1 MMNNNIQS
9 MLQLLL
15 TLPEEQVRE
24 QLQTLLQQ
32 AQDAKSAEK
41 PTGDD
46 DIDYAAIQKNREKE
60 KEEIEKIVIKLKKL
74 NAHKYY
80 EATDS
85 GIAQLFADLFPMHR
99 YNVTIRGFMFFD
111 GQRWMPDKDSL
122 RAGHDL
128 KLLCDALQQYAERI
142 GRDNYKK
149 EVKKVSNSRG
159 RQALL
164 RDVKDNTEICNES
177 LDEEDYKIN
186 VQNGVLDLSGDEP
199 VLLPHSPR
207 GLMSKICQA
216 AYDPDV
222 DGSEWEKFIDDI
234 MMGDKEKIKYL
245 QKIAGMM
252 LTGDTTE
259 EKMFVL
265 YGPST
270 RNGKS
275 TFCEALRYML
285 GDYGIAVRP
294 ETLALRSNV
303 DSRQAS
309 GDIARMAGVRYCCVS
324 EPKKR
329 MVFDV
334 ALIKNLT
341 GGDGITARHLNAR
354 EFTFRPKM
362 TMVVNTNH
370 LPIIPDMTL
379 FTSNRVQVLTFDRH
393 FEENEQDG
401 TLKGR
406 LREPENLSGILN
418 WCVRGWFMY
427 KEEGLNPPE
436 AVLEA
441 TQEYRNDSDKYGMF
455 ISECLTRVEG
465 AWMPGKQA
473 YKLYTDWCT
482 ENGFGV
488 ENMANFFAE
497 LKEHGIA
504 RRQTYYVKTLGKTLR
519 NVIVGWGVSTDA
531 PGRGWEQYSGDT
543 PFGPFRDDG
552 KSTPAP
558 TAAPAPAQGSK
569 VVLYKQEE
577 LPIA

>member
-1 MMNNNIQS
+1 MMDSRMTEI
-9 MLQLLL
+9 LQGMQELSL
-15 TLPEEQVRE
+15 E
-24 QLQTLLQQ
+24 QLQAMLQH
-32 AQDAKSAEK
+32 AVNLKMEEEAKEK
-41 PTGDD
+41 PVEDD
-46 DIDYAAIQKNREKE
+46 DIDYEAIKKNRDKE

-74 NAHKYY
+74 DAKKYY
-80 EATDS
+80 KATDS
-85 GIAQLFADLFPMHR
+85 GVAQLFADLFPIHR
-99 YNVTIRGFMFFD
+99 YNVTIRNFMYYD
-111 GQRWMPDKDSL
+111 GTRWIPDKDDL
-122 RAGHDL
+122 KAVHHL
-128 KLLCDALQQYAERI
+128 KLLCEALQQYAERI

-149 EVKKVSNSRG
+149 DIKKMSNSRG

-164 RDVKDNTEICNES
+164 RDVKDDTEICNES
-177 LDEEDYKIN
+177 LDTEDYRIN

-199 VLLPHSPR
+199 VLLPHSPKQ
-207 GLMSKICQA
+207 LISKICNA
-216 AYDPDV
+216 EYDPDA
-222 DGSEWEKFIDDI
+222 DGSKWEKFIDTVMI
-234 MMGDKEKIKYL
+234 GDKEKAKYL

-259 EKMFVL
+259 EKMFIL
-265 YGPST
+265 YGSST

-285 GDYGIAVRP
+285 GDYGLAVRP
-294 ETLALRSNV
+294 ETLAQKNNV

-379 FTSNRVQVLTFDRH
+379 FTSNRVQVLTFDKH
-393 FEENEQDG
+393 FKEEEQDG
-401 TLKGR
+401 ELKNR
-406 LREPENLSGILN
+406 LRKPENLSGILN
-418 WCVRGWFMY
+418 WCVRGWFLY
-427 KEEGLNPPE
+427 KEEGLNPPQ
-436 AVLEA
+436 AVLDA
-441 TQEYRNDSDKYGMF
+441 TREYRNDSDKYGMF
-455 ISECLTRVEG
+455 IGECLTRVDG
-465 AWMPGKQA
+465 AWMPGKQV
-473 YKLYTDWCT
+473 YKLYTDWCA
-482 ENGFGV
+482 ENGFGT

-497 LKEHGIA
+497 MKEHGIV
-504 RRQTYYVKTLGKTLR
+504 RRQTYYVKALGKTLR
-519 NVIVGWGVSTDA
+519 NVIVGWAVSTDA
-531 PGRGWEQYSGDT
+531 PGNGWEQYQGDT
-543 PFGPFRDDG
+543 PFGPFHSD
-552 KSTPAP
+552 KPAPAP

-569 VVLYKQEE
+569 VVEYRQEE